1 MQIKKAGVIFLIC
14 LCFQQKAFMQNA
26 MRSKLQFTSIEK
38 NRVSI
43 DSMYYYQ
50 FNAIDSSGN
59 TFSFS
64 VEGLPSWLIFNA
76 EDHSLSGKPVKPG
89 QYMIHIAASTTD
101 TTVHQRFMLTVYNS
115 KTMNI
120 LTLGNSITNGTNKY
134 DSYRR
139 SLWQMLHKGNYNF
152 DLIGSWT
159 LHHMGGEVPDP
170 DFDMDHDGHSGWK
183 ASDILS
189 QPDWDQQRGNIHE
202 WIRAYSP
209 DIVLIELGTN
219 EVFQCIAVKDAMD
232 NISSIIDILGKKNP
246 HVKIFVARI
255 PPLGAQWA
263 DKKLCGNDITYGKAV
278 INFNR
283 QVAVLVAAKNTAA
296 SRVILVDQYSG
307 VNAAADM
314 YDDIHPNETGEKKMA
329 EKWYKAINKYLT
341 KLKN

>member
-1 MQIKKAGVIFLIC
+1 
-14 LCFQQKAFMQNA
+14 MQNA

-283 QVAVLVAAKNTAA
+283 QVAVLVAAKNTDA